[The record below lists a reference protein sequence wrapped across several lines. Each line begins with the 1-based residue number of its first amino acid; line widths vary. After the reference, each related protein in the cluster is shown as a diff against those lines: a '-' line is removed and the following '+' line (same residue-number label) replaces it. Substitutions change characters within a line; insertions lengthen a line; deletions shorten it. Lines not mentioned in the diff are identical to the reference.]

1 VKIALGVFLG
11 SDYHEGVKGI
21 GVQRASRLVA
31 QLGESQVL
39 ETLLKKGV
47 HAVLAEGQP
56 KKGKA
61 NKGKAAEET
70 EDPGSVP
77 LRICF

>member
-1 VKIALGVFLG
+1 MQIALGVFLG
-11 SDYHEGVKGI
+11 SDYHKGVKGI

-39 ETLLKKGV
+39 ETLLKNGV
-47 HAVLAEGQP
+47 QAVLAEGQP

-61 NKGKAAEET
+61 RKGKAAKET
-70 EDPGSVP
+70 EDPGSVSLP
-77 LRICF
+77 IWS